1 MKNKVLLLDGG
12 GTQTLP
18 IAESLYKKGHEVH
31 IFFQH
36 KLNYGSV
43 TRYAYKKIQT
53 YSVKNEA
60 EYMPYLKD
68 YIAKNEI
75 DVLIPM
81 SDPTAEFLSKHKESL
96 TALVRYVSPDYETF
110 MKGYDKNLLMNVC
123 REHGFPHPR
132 TFDMQT
138 TEISS
143 IPDSMFPAILK
154 PNLTTGGRG
163 MKILKSREELELV
176 YENNV
181 AEYGQCH
188 LQEYV
193 APGGQQLKVEL
204 FVDEKQNLIASSVM
218 HKIRFY
224 PVSGGSSCFNVTI
237 SDDSL
242 VKICHEVLV
251 KISWV
256 GFADFDLIED
266 PKDGIKKIMEINPR
280 VPACLKSAVDSGI
293 DYGNLI
299 VDASMGRELQHY
311 DYHPGKQC
319 RHLGF
324 DVLWF
329 LKSKDRFRAQP
340 SWFNFLNRNQAFQ
353 DFSFG
358 DPLPFIYG
366 SLSNIKK
373 LTSVN
378 FRKSKE
384 RTV

>member
-18 IAESLYKKGHEVH
+18 IAKSLYKKGHEVH
-31 IFFQH
+31 IFFLH

-43 TRYAYKKIQT
+43 TRYAHKKIQT
-53 YSVKNEA
+53 HAVKNESA
-60 EYMPYLKD
+60 YMVFLKD
-68 YIAKNEI
+68 YIKKNAI

-81 SDPTAEFLSKHKESL
+81 SDPTAELLSKNKESL
-96 TALVRYVSPDYETF
+96 SLLCRFVAPDYETF

-132 TFDMQT
+132 TVDLAV
-138 TEISS
+138 TELPT
-143 IPDSMFPAILK
+143 IPDSMFPAIIK

-163 MKILKSREELELV
+163 MKILKNKEELELV

-181 AEYGQCH
+181 MEYGDCH
-188 LQEYV
+188 LQEFV
-193 APGGQQLKVEL
+193 ASGGRQFKVEL
-204 FVDEKQNLIASSVM
+204 FVDENQNLINSSVI
-218 HKIRFY
+218 HKIRYY
-224 PVSGGSSCFNVTI
+224 PVSGGSSCFNVTVTE
-237 SDDSL
+237 DTL
-242 VKICHEVLV
+242 VKICYEVLV
-251 KISWV
+251 KISWL

-266 PKDGIKKIMEINPR
+266 PKDGVIKIMEINPR

-299 VDASMGRELQHY
+299 VDASMGRELQQY

-324 DVLWF
+324 DFLWF
-329 LKSKDRFRAQP
+329 LKSKDRFKAQP

-373 LTSVN
+373 LTSED

>member
-18 IAESLYKKGHEVH
+18 IAKSLYKMGHEVH

-53 YSVKNEA
+53 HSVKNEA

-96 TALVRYVSPDYETF
+96 TQLCRYVAPDYETF

-132 TFDMQT
+132 TFDMET

-163 MKILKSREELELV
+163 MKILNSREELELV

-188 LQEYV
+188 LQEYI
-193 APGGQQLKVEL
+193 ASGGQQLKVEL

-224 PVSGGSSCFNVTI
+224 PVSGGSSCFNVTV

-266 PKDGIKKIMEINPR
+266 PKDGIRKIMEINPR

-373 LTSVN
+373 LTSEN